1 MQPLVNWWSEL
12 HIPTPLGFRV
22 RTSEEYW
29 QRLLI
34 KHPDIEELEDFVR
47 LALSTPDEVRRSSRD
62 LGVLLFYRVQ
72 REKRWVVAVARR
84 VSGDVF
90 LITAYQ
96 TDAIKEGETV
106 WLK

>member
-1 MQPLVNWWSEL
+1 MKFE
-12 HIPTPLGFRV
+12 IPTPLGFTV

-29 QRLLI
+29 QRLII

-62 LGVLLFYRVQ
+62 AGVLLFYRVR
-72 REKRWVVAVARR
+72 REERWVVAVARR
-84 VSGDVF
+84 LNGDGF